1 MRTALFKWKEVVYNI
16 VIKRGIDPFYLKNDF
31 TDFEFYGTII
41 KLEEPMPGI
50 WTTPTGS
57 WQLAIKK

>member
-1 MRTALFKWKEVVYNI
+1 MDGTHEGDIDITVC
-16 VIKRGIDPFYLKNDF
+16 DPFCLKNHF
-31 TDFEFYGTII
+31 TDFHFYVTII